1 MYADVARA
9 LVLTG
14 PDWPGP
20 RRPATGRTTAG
31 RDAFR
36 EQTIELQERGEEAVV
51 AKDAVVKEEV
61 VVRKTS
67 DERVEDIDETV
78 RRTEVDVDDTR
89 KSGKGTSSGKRTRR

>member
-1 MYADVARA
+1 
-9 LVLTG
+9 
-14 PDWPGP
+14 
-20 RRPATGRTTAG
+20 
-31 RDAFR
+31 
-36 EQTIELQERGEEAVV
+36 VV